1 MSPCCGQPSR
11 RRKRAEPL
19 AIPDNPTVR
28 DAVRL
33 LYLGGDYAELS
44 GSASGLR
51 YHTAPHRRDFAVE
64 RGDERALLR
73 RRDVI
78 LAPGEKLRG

>member
-1 MSPCCGQPSR
+1 MSPCCGHPSR
-11 RRKRAEPL
+11 RRQRVEPP
-19 AIPDNPTVR
+19 AIPVNPPVH

-33 LYLGGDYAELS
+33 LYLGSDYAELS

-51 YHTAPHRRDFAVE
+51 YHTAPNRRDFVVE

-78 LAPGEKLRG
+78 LAPGEKVRG